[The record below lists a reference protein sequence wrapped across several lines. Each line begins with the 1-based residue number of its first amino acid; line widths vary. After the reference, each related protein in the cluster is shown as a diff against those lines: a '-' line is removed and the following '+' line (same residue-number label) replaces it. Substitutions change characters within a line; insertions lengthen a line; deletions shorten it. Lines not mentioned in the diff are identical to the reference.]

1 MTVRQ
6 RRRQLQLIPE
16 LEAPSM
22 AHGGASG
29 SPPAAS
35 VLVSSGIHRGHYPI
49 AGLTVRAARR
59 LLASH
64 LNIDPAAVAVINGQ
78 TVDDDTVLNT
88 EQGMLSFVKPSSL
101 KG

>member
-6 RRRQLQLIPE
+6 RRRQLHLIPD
-16 LEAPSM
+16 LETPSTTF
-22 AHGGASG
+22 GGTG
-29 SPPAAS
+29 SESPAAS

-64 LNIDPAAVAVINGQ
+64 LSIDPAAVAVINGQ
-78 TVDDDTVLNT
+78 IVDDDTVLNA
-88 EQGMLSFVKPSSL
+88 EQGLLSFVKPSSL

>member
-6 RRRQLQLIPE
+6 RRRQLQLIPDM
-16 LEAPSM
+16 EAPSM
-22 AHGGASG
+22 NVGGSNGA
-29 SPPAAS
+29 PPAAS
-35 VLVSSGIHRGHYPI
+35 VLVSSGIHRGHYPL

-59 LLASH
+59 LLAPH

-78 TVDDDTVLNT
+78 TVDDDTVLNA

>member
-6 RRRQLQLIPE
+6 RRRQLQLIPD

-22 AHGGASG
+22 NQGGANG
-29 SPPAAS
+29 ATPAAS

-78 TVDDDTVLNT
+78 TVDDDTVLST